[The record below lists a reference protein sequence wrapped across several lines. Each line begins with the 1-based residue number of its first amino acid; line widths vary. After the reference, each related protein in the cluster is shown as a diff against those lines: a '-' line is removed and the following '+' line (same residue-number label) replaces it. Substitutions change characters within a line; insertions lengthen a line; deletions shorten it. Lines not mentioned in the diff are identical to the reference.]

1 MRVERERNTVA
12 IARLLGLATTAVIS
26 AVIGYFGQPLISENR
41 DAVNTFVTVFSI
53 LAGFLIA
60 VITFVAE
67 PIIKGAKDW
76 KELQMRKPEVR
87 AKLWRHRVLFYLYL
101 FTLGLALTMFLVP
114 PAYERVLIALEVFFL
129 SMATFVFL
137 VSFTLPKSLMD
148 LQLARYDEEIVAR
161 APDAVK
167 KLGSSEGK

>member
-1 MRVERERNTVA
+1 MRVEREKNPVA
-12 IARLLGLATTAVIS
+12 ISRLLGLATLAVIS
-26 AVIGYFGQPLISENR
+26 AVIGYFGQPLITENR
-41 DAVNTFVTVFSI
+41 DAVNTVVTVFSI

-76 KELQMRKPEVR
+76 KELQLRKPEVR

-101 FTLGLALTMFLVP
+101 STLGLALAMFLVP
-114 PAYERVLIALEVFFL
+114 RGYDSVLFVLEVFFL

-137 VSFTLPKSLMD
+137 LSFTLPKSLMD
-148 LQLARYDEEIVAR
+148 LQLARYDEELIAR

-167 KLGSSEGK
+167 KLGHTEDN